1 VVVPP
6 GPVGSLSASATCPL
20 GLRPRPLEGLG
31 DLPIFGASDID
42 ALSCPEPNLQK
53 INAPQNNYKP
63 ENALNASRIV
73 FVPSLIPEGVLVHSN
88 AMAGRSHAFRAVFC
102 FPSAPESGGGSAR
115 RGKNRIIDAHG
126 QQCYFLS
133 PCGKSS
139 KRAFRGVRRKTLPAF
154 FSLTGF
160 RVVTR
165 PTACEPLR
173 DHSPLRVEVVTKL
186 SQWGKLILVIGREK
200 NAGREEV

>member
-6 GPVGSLSASATCPL
+6 GPVGSLSASATWPL

-115 RGKNRIIDAHG
+115 RGKIELLTHMVNNAIS
-126 QQCYFLS
+126 FLLA
-133 PCGKSS
+133 GKSS
-139 KRAFRGVRRKTLPAF
+139 KRAFRGVREKDPPGILLSNGIPRSYAAH
-154 FSLTGF
+154 SL
-160 RVVTR
+160 R
-165 PTACEPLR
+165 AA
-173 DHSPLRVEVVTKL
+173 S
-186 SQWGKLILVIGREK
+186 
-200 NAGREEV
+200 

>member
-6 GPVGSLSASATCPL
+6 GPVGSLSASATWPP
-20 GLRPRPLEGLG
+20 GASPQTPRGLG
-31 DLPIFGASDID
+31 DLPILARRISTPYL
-42 ALSCPEPNLQK
+42 APNPICKK

-139 KRAFRGVRRKTLPAF
+139 KRAFRGVREKDPPGILLSNGIPRSYAAH
-154 FSLTGF
+154 SL
-160 RVVTR
+160 R
-165 PTACEPLR
+165 AA
-173 DHSPLRVEVVTKL
+173 S
-186 SQWGKLILVIGREK
+186 
-200 NAGREEV
+200 

>member
-1 VVVPP
+1 MLFPF
-6 GPVGSLSASATCPL
+6 SLRKVLKA
-20 GLRPRPLEGLG
+20 GL
-31 DLPIFGASDID
+31 
-42 ALSCPEPNLQK
+42 
-53 INAPQNNYKP
+53 
-63 ENALNASRIV
+63 SRCEEKD
-73 FVPSLIPEGVLVHSN
+73 P
-88 AMAGRSHAFRAVFC
+88 
-102 FPSAPESGGGSAR
+102 
-115 RGKNRIIDAHG
+115 
-126 QQCYFLS
+126 
-133 PCGKSS
+133 
-139 KRAFRGVRRKTLPAF
+139 PAF